1 MALFSKTKKTV
12 QKEAPVIKKAVVKAP
27 VVASGKISV
36 PVDVSAVLV
45 RPHITEKAT
54 DGIAKGVYVFDI
66 DPRATKLSVRS
77 AIVKTYAVTPRAV
90 RIVNKK
96 AKAVRNARTGRK
108 GKTSGSK
115 KAYVYLKKGE
125 TITVM

>member
-1 MALFSKTKKTV
+1 MALFSKTKKITK
-12 QKEAPVIKKAVVKAP
+12 KETPAKKEVSAAAVVAVSEKVHAP
-27 VVASGKISV
+27 L
-36 PVDVSAVLV
+36 DVSAVLV

-54 DGIAKGVYVFDI
+54 DGIEKGVYVFDI

-108 GKTSGSK
+108 GRTSGSK

>member
-1 MALFSKTKKTV
+1 MALFSKTKKTT
-12 QKEAPVIKKAVVKAP
+12 QKETPVVKKAVVKAP
-27 VVASGKISV
+27 VVVSEKISV
-36 PVDVSAVLV
+36 PLDISAVLV

-54 DGIAKGVYVFDI
+54 DGIEKGVYVFDI

-108 GKTSGSK
+108 GRTSGSK